1 MITSIKLLFN
11 LFKILVVN
19 MTRLIW
25 PVKLKIKIKGKKN
38 LRKKMKTSNNL
49 VNLST
54 ILFYF

>member
-11 LFKILVVN
+11 LFKILVAN

-49 VNLST
+49 VNLLT

>member
-25 PVKLKIKIKGKKN
+25 PLKLKIKRKGKKN

>member
-25 PVKLKIKIKGKKN
+25 PVKLKIKIKGKKFI
-38 LRKKMKTSNNL
+38 RKREKVK
-49 VNLST
+49 
-54 ILFYF
+54 